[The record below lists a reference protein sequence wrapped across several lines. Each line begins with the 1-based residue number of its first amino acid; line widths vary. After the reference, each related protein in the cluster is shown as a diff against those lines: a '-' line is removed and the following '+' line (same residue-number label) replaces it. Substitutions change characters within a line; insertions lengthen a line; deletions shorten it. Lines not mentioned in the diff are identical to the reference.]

1 MADPAFSTYEE
12 VEKYYLVITC
22 RCSSL
27 CPLRLSPYGAHYI
40 KNILYQEMTPKKN
53 HPPVKVKQENLNHI
67 RLQQPSLAQ
76 YDAFIIKRKKIMTD
90 LERLKDKLINL
101 RLKTMTHS
109 TLKPSLNTPTKKI
122 ETPYLSSTSLLI
134 WRQSIADKMPLSSDS
149 SNPSSTKNSPSTSLT
164 STIINQERIRKSKSS
179 ISLTW
184 TLSKSR
190 KT

>member
-1 MADPAFSTYEE
+1 M
-12 VEKYYLVITC
+12 ITC

-134 WRQSIADKMPLSSDS
+134 WRQSIAGKMPLSSDS